1 MATKP
6 ILGSPS
12 LSVLTIRPR
21 RRIAQRHLNAAA
33 HVNHDVLYTTISAGM
48 ILIRRYLV
56 DHGATPEFADRYGS
70 AFGRVAAKTYRTT
83 RDTEPRKAWSN
94 STGRWRRVMGYLPD
108 DTDILNT
115 ALAAYPRTA
124 RLTPKAADH
133 TQPRVEA
140 DRTTNEHTVHAPNGA
155 EFVVMDAGRYET
167 RMARDVRP
175 LVMTDGRTWTVGAA
189 HLGGHSSAPIAWLPD
204 VPASTLAPPPESSGV
219 NPEYYCDSCHGWHA
233 GPCCAIARDQNG
245 GER

>member
-56 DHGATPEFADRYGS
+56 DRGATPEFADRYGS

-83 RDTEPRKAWSN
+83 HDAEPRKAWSN

-108 DTDILNT
+108 DTDVLNT

-124 RLTPKAADH
+124 RLTPEPADH
-133 TQPRVEA
+133 TRPTAEA
-140 DRTTNEHTVHAPNGA
+140 DHQKTTLDYVHAPSGA

-167 RMARDVRP
+167 RIARDVRQ
-175 LVMTDGRTWTVGAA
+175 LVMTDGR
-189 HLGGHSSAPIAWLPD
+189 I
-204 VPASTLAPPPESSGV
+204 
-219 NPEYYCDSCHGWHA
+219 WHA
-233 GPCCAIARDQNG
+233 GPCAIT
-245 GER
+245 ERQTAAVSG